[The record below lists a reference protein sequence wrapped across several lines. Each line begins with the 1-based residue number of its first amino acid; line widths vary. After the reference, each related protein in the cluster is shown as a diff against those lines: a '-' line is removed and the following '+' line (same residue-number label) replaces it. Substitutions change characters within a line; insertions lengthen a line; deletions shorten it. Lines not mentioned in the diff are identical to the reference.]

1 VGALSGEIKR
11 RLQLRRL
18 AAKGSEMANR
28 QLDMGKAWVQA
39 TGLIGANRDLVS
51 VLAGIFLFVPFF
63 VLMLALSGS
72 NLDLGGA
79 GSQPDPQQ
87 VYAQI
92 FAIMLDNWWALLL
105 VIFGQLCGGVAILTL
120 LGDRSR
126 PMVSEVLKR
135 VPGLIPSMFALQ
147 LLVTLATQGPSLLTE
162 LLPEMAAA
170 LVSFVLLPITLYL
183 TIKFSVANA
192 VIVLE
197 RRLNPLAA
205 MGESWRLTKG
215 NSFRLFAFMFMLGL
229 LAMVIGLILTMVV
242 GLILAALG
250 DRVAMIGNAAF
261 IAGLAATF
269 YTLFYAVTVSIYH
282 QLAGT
287 VTQTEIDLFE

>member
-1 VGALSGEIKR
+1 
-11 RLQLRRL
+11 
-18 AAKGSEMANR
+18 MASR

-72 NLDLGGA
+72 NFDLGGG
-79 GSQPDPQQ
+79 GSQPDPEQ

-92 FAIMLDNWWALLL
+92 VGIMLDNWWALLL
-105 VIFGQLCGGVAILTL
+105 ASLGQLCGAVTILAL

-126 PMVSEVLKR
+126 PTVSEVIKR
-135 VPGLIPSMFALQ
+135 APGLIPSLFGLQ

-170 LVSFVLLPITLYL
+170 TASFVLLPITLYL

-205 MGESWRLTKG
+205 MRESWRLTKG
-215 NSFRLFAFMFMLGL
+215 NSFRLFAFLFMLGL
-229 LAMVIGLILTMVV
+229 LAIVIGLILAMII
-242 GLILAALG
+242 GLILSALG
-250 DRVAMIGNAAF
+250 ERVAMIGNAAF
-261 IAGLAATF
+261 IATLAATF

-287 VTQTEIDLFE
+287 VPQTELDLFE

>member
-1 VGALSGEIKR
+1 
-11 RLQLRRL
+11 
-18 AAKGSEMANR
+18 MANR

-51 VLAGIFLFVPFF
+51 VLAGVFLFIPIF

-72 NLDLGGA
+72 NLDLGGP
-79 GSQPDPQQ
+79 GGQPDPAQ

-92 FAIMLDNWWALLL
+92 FAIILENWWALLL
-105 VIFGQLCGGVAILTL
+105 VSLGQLCGGVAILTL

-135 VPGLIPSMFALQ
+135 VPGLIPSLFALQ
-147 LLVTLATQGPSLLTE
+147 LLVTLVTQGPSLLTE
-162 LLPEMAAA
+162 RLPETAAA
-170 LVSFVLLPITLYL
+170 LMSFVLLPISLYL

-205 MGESWRLTKG
+205 MRESWRLTKG
-215 NSFRLFAFMFMLGL
+215 NSFRLFAFLFMLGL
-229 LAMVIGLILTMVV
+229 LALVIGLILTMVV

-250 DRVAMIGNAAF
+250 DRAAMIGNAAF
-261 IAGLAATF
+261 IAVLAATF

-287 VTQTEIDLFE
+287 VPQAEIDLFE